1 MALRVVQR
9 DMRRFKKSFKC
20 SVVKFQG
27 WEGFSLVELLVVIAV
42 IAILAALLLPALSR
56 AKSSAYRT
64 NCLSNLR
71 QVTLGLQLYAADHG
85 ERLPAAANVS
95 WEGIETNHF
104 AIFYKRLIQSYVG
117 RGAGVAPDRL
127 WTCLADQFF
136 YDFPSM
142 KYRSERI
149 CDQSDSDF
157 SSYGFN
163 GSDVGSE
170 TNPPPAALKEVTFP
184 GVFGRK
190 LATIVNPAQTLL
202 TMELSA
208 YFPFSWH
215 QPMKLPVGQYGV
227 NDAKNV
233 VGYAD
238 GHVDYV
244 KIYWNAALNLTSCCY
259 DPPAGYD
266 YKRSGD

>member
-1 MALRVVQR
+1 MVLRVVQR
-9 DMRRFKKSFKC
+9 DMRRLRC
-20 SVVKFQG
+20 ARA
-27 WEGFSLVELLVVIAV
+27 GFSLVELLVVIAV

-56 AKSSAYRT
+56 AKAAAYRT

-85 ERLPAAANVS
+85 ERLPAAANVT
-95 WEGIETNHF
+95 WDGIKTNHF

-117 RGAGVAPDRL
+117 RGAGVAAPDRL
-127 WTCLADQFF
+127 WTCPADQFF

-149 CDQSDSDF
+149 CDQADSDF

-170 TNPPPAALKEVTFP
+170 TNPPPPAVLKEATFP
-184 GVFGRK
+184 GVFGWK
-190 LATIVNPAQTLL
+190 LTRIVNPAQTLL

-208 YFPFSWH
+208 YLPFSWH
-215 QPMKLPVGQYGV
+215 QSVKLPVGKYGV

-238 GHVDYV
+238 GHVNYV

-259 DPPAGYD
+259 DPPPGYD
-266 YKRSGD
+266 YKRSGN

>member
-1 MALRVVQR
+1 MRWLRWAR
-9 DMRRFKKSFKC
+9 A
-20 SVVKFQG
+20 
-27 WEGFSLVELLVVIAV
+27 GFSLIELLVVIAV
-42 IAILAALLLPALSR
+42 IAILAGLLLPALAR
-56 AKSSAYRT
+56 AKGAAYRT
-64 NCLSNLR
+64 NCISNLR
-71 QVTLGLQLYAADHG
+71 QVSVGLLLYAADNAD
-85 ERLPAAANVS
+85 RLPAAGGIT
-95 WEGIETNHF
+95 WGGIETNHF
-104 AIFYKRLIQSYVG
+104 AIFYKRLIKSYVG
-117 RGAGVAPDRL
+117 RGEGMAASDRL
-127 WTCLADQFF
+127 FTCPADQFF

-149 CDQSDSDF
+149 CDQAESDF

-170 TNPPPAALKEVTFP
+170 TNTPPPVLKEATFP

-190 LATIVNPAQTLL
+190 LTTIVNPSKTLL

-215 QPMKLPVGQYGV
+215 QPLKLPSGKYGV

-238 GHVDYV
+238 GHADYV
-244 KIYWNAALNLTSCCY
+244 KIYWNAAVNLTSCCY
-259 DPPAGYD
+259 DPPPGYD